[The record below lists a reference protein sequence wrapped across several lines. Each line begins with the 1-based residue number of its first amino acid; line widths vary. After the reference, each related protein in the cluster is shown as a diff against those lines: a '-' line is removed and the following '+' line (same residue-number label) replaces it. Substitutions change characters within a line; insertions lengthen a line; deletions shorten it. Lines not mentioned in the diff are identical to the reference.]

1 MEEVPLIDVTQ
12 VIQRHNTESLLK
24 CGMIHNTASW
34 STLNNLYVVWPVYL
48 SFRDGYCSQTLGMAL
63 IHFFFYIPGLLES
76 CIICYQG
83 DTVV

>member
-63 IHFFFYIPGLLES
+63 IHFFFTFQVFLSP
-76 CIICYQG
+76 
-83 DTVV
+83 V